1 MDSPTLLPI
10 TLIKNENFIRLC
22 CLKHSDPCVSQCS
35 PFDLKENRDFFLIH
49 AIEQYTGDNY
59 AAQND
64 LAFMQV
70 NLHPV

>member
-1 MDSPTLLPI
+1 MD
-10 TLIKNENFIRLC
+10 KNENFIRLC
-22 CLKHSDPCVSQCS
+22 YLKHFEPCVSQCS
-35 PFDLKENRDFFLIH
+35 PFDLKENKRFFLKIH